1 MENILHIQTITKQEF
16 ISIIKDVIEEKLTKD
31 KNSSEPKNLTIKE
44 VASTLNVSELTV
56 YNYIKRGVLPANKI
70 GRKYIIR
77 KEDLESA
84 LKEVKSLKYRR

>member
-31 KNSSEPKNLTIKE
+31 KNSNEPKNLTIKE

-56 YNYIKRGVLPANKI
+56 YNYISRGLLPANKI

-77 KEDLESA
+77 KEDLEAA